1 MKNNILKT
9 LSNNWVLKILSVF
22 FAFTLWLMVYNLED
36 PTKTKTLTV
45 NVAIENRESI
55 EDMGKYYE
63 VIEGSNKA
71 SFSITAVRSV
81 LDKLDET
88 DFVATADMNQI
99 VIDEATGIGTV
110 PIEIA
115 CTSNVNQN
123 SYKLS
128 STSKNMRVMLEDL
141 MVKQFVVTAK
151 TEGAV
156 AEGYALGS
164 VEVTA
169 PNVLKVSGP
178 KSIVQTIASAVAVID
193 VTDMSEAETTYQPAP
208 ILYDKDGNEV
218 DITRL
223 TLSHSRV
230 NVSAEILNTKEVDIV
245 VSPVGTPAEGYTVT
259 AINTNPATIV
269 LKGSKSVLNGINSI
283 EIPESLISVE
293 GKDKDV
299 TATIDVSE
307 YIPKDVTLVNPES
320 SSVEITVSIGRIREK
335 VFSINS
341 ENIIVNG
348 LSTGTELKFDL
359 STIAVHVSG
368 LEEDIAQLSNETLKG
383 SIDVT
388 YLPIGIHEV
397 ELLLDLDESKYTYKT
412 IKVTVYI
419 TDVTMED
426 VETGAESSSEDTSE
440 NTSEDASEENSEG
453 SSEGDSE
460 DGPGNENSETGEE

>member
-9 LSNNWVLKILSVF
+9 LSKNWGLKILSVF
-22 FAFTLWLMVYNLED
+22 FAFTLWLVVYNLED

-45 NVAIENRESI
+45 NVTIENRDSI
-55 EDMGKYYE
+55 ENMGKYYE
-63 VIEGSNKA
+63 VMDGTNKA
-71 SFSITAVRSV
+71 SFSITAVRSI
-81 LDKLDET
+81 LDKLDES

-99 VIDEATGIGTV
+99 VIDEQMGIGTV
-110 PIEIA
+110 PIEIE
-115 CTSNVNQN
+115 CTSNVKSN

-128 STSKNMRVMLEDL
+128 STSKTMRVSLEDL
-141 MVKQFVVTAK
+141 MVKQFVVTAR
-151 TEGAV
+151 TEGEV
-156 AEGYALGS
+156 AEGYALGN

-178 KSIVQTIASAVAVID
+178 KSIVQTIASVVATID
-193 VTDMSEAETTYQPAP
+193 VTDMSEAKTTYQPAP

-223 TLSHSRV
+223 TLSDSRV
-230 NVSAEILNTKEVDIV
+230 NVSAEILNTKEVTV
-245 VSPVGTPAEGYTVT
+245 AVTPVGTPAEGYTVT
-259 AINTNPATIV
+259 SIKTNPATIA

-283 EIPESLISVE
+283 EIPANLISVE

-299 TATIDVSE
+299 KATIDVSE
-307 YIPKDVTLVNPES
+307 YIPEGVTMVNPES

-348 LSTGTELKFDL
+348 LSTGTKIKFDL

-368 LEEDIAQLSNETLKG
+368 LEEDIAKLSNETLKG

-397 ELLLDLDESKYTYKT
+397 ELVLDLDESKYTCKT

-419 TDVTMED
+419 TDESMPD
-426 VETGAESSSEDTSE
+426 VDETPD
-440 NTSEDASEENSEG
+440 NSEG
-453 SSEGDSE
+453 E
-460 DGPGNENSETGEE
+460 DAETGTSEAE